1 MCNQF
6 VSLSTPVNAKL
17 LHQFKSGF
25 KRAIKQNKHQSKVT
39 ILMSNSYLVYLI
51 DPSFQGVNRLFVL
64 LYEYTTRRT
73 VHIKYYRPTA
83 QIKGC
88 NVMID

>member
-1 MCNQF
+1 
-6 VSLSTPVNAKL
+6 
-17 LHQFKSGF
+17 
-25 KRAIKQNKHQSKVT
+25 
-39 ILMSNSYLVYLI
+39 MSNSYLVYLI
-51 DPSFQGVNRLFVL
+51 DRSFQGVNRLFVL

-83 QIKGC
+83 QIKDC